1 MRGRWARRTGPRM
14 RVRNRGGRASP
25 AILALVLAALAVG
38 ASASLLAGAATSSS
52 PQPQHYAE
60 LILPLWI
67 VEAALVGLVF
77 GGIALF
83 LFVRVAGGGS
93 PIPGRMMVT
102 ALVALLV
109 ALLILFVIHTVAYP
123 NSTTTGGSSS
133 AGSTGSSP
141 ANSTNVTHNGSG
153 LPGGGS
159 FLQLGPSTPPWA
171 LFAVV
176 GGIAAVVSVGVTAP
190 IWWRAM
196 RRRTAAGSAIASPEA
211 RARVKQAIDEAS
223 GALESGGDLRT
234 VVIQLYG
241 SLLLRLGPA
250 VGNVDG
256 ATPEEIRASHLV
268 RLGVRPA
275 AAETL
280 TRSFEEARYSSHL
293 VSDVTVQR
301 VTIAL
306 KDASE
311 DLDRAP

>member
-1 MRGRWARRTGPRM
+1 M
-14 RVRNRGGRASP
+14 RVRDRGGRVSP

-38 ASASLLAGAATSSS
+38 ASASLLAGAAVAST

-67 VEAALVGLVF
+67 VEAAIVGLVF

-83 LFVRVAGGGS
+83 LFYRVAGGSS
-93 PIPGRMMVT
+93 PVPGRMMVT
-102 ALVALLV
+102 ALVAMLV
-109 ALLILFVIHTVAYP
+109 ALLILFVIHTLAYP
-123 NSTTTGGSSS
+123 TATTTGGSGDVGSS
-133 AGSTGSSP
+133 GSSP
-141 ANSTNVTHNGSG
+141 ANSTNLSHNGSG

-171 LFAVV
+171 LFAVI

-190 IWWRAM
+190 FWWRAL
-196 RRRTAAGSAIASPEA
+196 RRRTAAGAGIGSPEA
-211 RARVKQAIDEAS
+211 KARVKQVIDDASEAL
-223 GALESGGDLRT
+223 AAGGDLRT
-234 VVIQLYG
+234 VVIQLYA
-241 SLLLRLGPA
+241 SLLVRLGPA

-293 VSDVTVQR
+293 VSDLTVQR

-306 KDASE
+306 QEASE
-311 DLDRAP
+311 DLDRRR